1 MGVDCSSI
9 VAYGD
14 FLEGI
19 EIIED
24 ESKDNKLFF
33 IDELDRLCYDYGIA
47 DTSEYIIKVEPYSM
61 NWIFIGV
68 SFLKETPEE
77 TIEALKTVKDKWEK
91 LIKELKEA
99 VINRDDFI
107 KEKIDNLK
115 PAIVEEAYFS

>member
-33 IDELDRLCYDYGIA
+33 IDELDRLCYDYGIV
-47 DTSEYIIKVEPYSM
+47 DTSEYIIRIDPYSM
-61 NWIFIGV
+61 SWIFIGV

-99 VINRDDFI
+99 VINKDDFI

>member
-24 ESKDNKLFF
+24 ESKDGRLFF
-33 IDELDRLCYDYGIA
+33 IDELDRLCYDYEIA
-47 DTSEYIIKVEPYSM
+47 DNNGYEIVVEPYSM
-61 NWIFIGV
+61 IWIFIGV

-77 TIEALKTVKDKWEK
+77 TIEALKVVKEKWEK

-99 VINRDDFI
+99 VINKDDFI

-115 PAIVEEAYFS
+115 PAIVEESYFS

>member
-24 ESKDNKLFF
+24 ESKDGRLFF
-33 IDELDRLCYDYGIA
+33 IDELDRLCYDYKVA
-47 DTSEYIIKVEPYSM
+47 DTNEYIIRVEPYSM
-61 NWIFIGV
+61 SWIFIGV

-77 TIEALKTVKDKWEK
+77 TIEALKVVKEKWEK

-99 VINRDDFI
+99 VVNKDDFI

-115 PAIVEEAYFS
+115 PAIVEESYFS

>member
-33 IDELDRLCYDYGIA
+33 IDELDRLCYDYGLA
-47 DTSEYIIKVEPYSM
+47 DNNGYKIEVEPYSM
-61 NWIFIGV
+61 SWIFIGV

-77 TIEALKTVKDKWEK
+77 TIEALKVVKEKWEK

-99 VINRDDFI
+99 VVNKDDFI

-115 PAIVEEAYFS
+115 PSIVEESYFS

>member
-24 ESKDNKLFF
+24 ESKDDKLFF
-33 IDELDRLCYDYGIA
+33 IDELDRLCYDYEVA
-47 DTSEYIIKVEPYSM
+47 DTNEYIIIVEPYSM
-61 NWIFIGV
+61 SWIFIGV
-68 SFLKETPEE
+68 PFLKETPEE
-77 TIEALKTVKDKWEK
+77 TIEALKVVKEKWEK

-99 VINRDDFI
+99 VVNKDDFI

-115 PAIVEEAYFS
+115 PSIVEESYFS

>member
-47 DTSEYIIKVEPYSM
+47 DTNEYIIRVEPYSM
-61 NWIFIGV
+61 SWIFIGV
-68 SFLKETPEE
+68 PFLKETPEE
-77 TIEALKTVKDKWEK
+77 TIEALKVVKEKWEK

-99 VINRDDFI
+99 VVNKDDFI

-115 PAIVEEAYFS
+115 PSIVEESYFS

>member
-33 IDELDRLCYDYGIA
+33 IDELGRFCYDYEVA
-47 DTSEYIIKVEPYSM
+47 DKNGYMIKIEPYSCD
-61 NWIFIGV
+61 WIFIGV

-77 TIEALKTVKDKWEK
+77 TIEALKVVKEKWEK

-99 VINRDDFI
+99 V
-107 KEKIDNLK
+107 
-115 PAIVEEAYFS
+115 V

>member
-47 DTSEYIIKVEPYSM
+47 DNNGYKIVVEPYSM
-61 NWIFIGV
+61 SWIFIGV

-77 TIEALKTVKDKWEK
+77 TIEALKVVKEKWEK

-99 VINRDDFI
+99 VVNKDDFI

-115 PAIVEEAYFS
+115 PSIVEESYFS

>member
-33 IDELDRLCYDYGIA
+33 IDELDRLCYDYETA
-47 DTSEYIIKVEPYSM
+47 DNNGYKIVVEPYSM
-61 NWIFIGV
+61 SWIFIGV
-68 SFLKETPEE
+68 PFLKETPEE
-77 TIEALKTVKDKWEK
+77 TIEALKVVKEKWEK

-99 VINRDDFI
+99 VVNKDDFI

-115 PAIVEEAYFS
+115 PSIVEESYFS

>member
-33 IDELDRLCYDYGIA
+33 IDELDRLCYDYGVA
-47 DTSEYIIKVEPYSM
+47 DTNGYEIVVEPYSM
-61 NWIFIGV
+61 SWIFIGV

-99 VINRDDFI
+99 VINKDDFI